1 MITMRIK
8 NISVVILSAL
18 ACISCDKEILPQ
30 VSDGAIDFDV
40 KASNIKVVETRSTL
54 LYNTLPEN
62 SSFGVVGYCV
72 PYVLGSTTLNYSGA
86 SGLWSSKV
94 QNSHPDIFYNQKVD
108 YANGTCTYDSNS
120 GVSGNQVKGWVTP
133 PSGDNSDPSKYT
145 YTFFAYYP
153 YQSGSNNSSGW
164 SVTSG
169 SSALGA
175 PTLRFIMPFTSSS
188 ASTRLDDSL
197 IPDAMVASTY
207 DRLRADGAV
216 PVTFAHILTGVNIKV
231 ANFDDRQISINSITL
246 SGTFNKQ
253 VTFNFNNNAAQY
265 TGTYSGTFSFTESGS
280 TYTADAG
287 ASINLNNGK
296 SILLLSNLD
305 SKLGNNIKLNI
316 SYSVGGINA
325 PDVVIDI
332 PTEFK
337 FAQGTNYTF
346 TLNFVNGA
354 ITLLTESELQWE
366 DGGDSNSTI
375 K

>member
-1 MITMRIK
+1 MRIK
-8 NISVVILSAL
+8 YISVVILSAL
-18 ACISCDKEILPQ
+18 ACLSCDKEILPQ
-30 VSDGAIDFDV
+30 VSDGLIDFEV
-40 KASNIKVVETRSTL
+40 KTSNIKVVETRSTL
-54 LYNTLPEN
+54 IYNTLPNN
-62 SSFGVVGYCV
+62 SSFGVLGYCV
-72 PYVLGSTTLNYSGA
+72 PYVLGTTTNNYSGA
-86 SGLWSSKV
+86 SGLWNSKV
-94 QNSHPDIFYNQKVD
+94 QNSHPDIFYNQKVE
-108 YANGTCTYDSNS
+108 YADGTCIYDSNS
-120 GVSGNQVKGWVTP
+120 GLSGNQVKGWVTP

-169 SSALGA
+169 SGALGA
-175 PTLRFIMPFTSSS
+175 PTLKFIMPFTSTN

-197 IPDAMVASTY
+197 IPDAMIASTY

-231 ANFDDRQISINSITL
+231 ANFDDRQITINSVTL

-253 VTFNFNNNAAQY
+253 VTFDFNNNSTQY
-265 TGTYSGTFSFTESGS
+265 TGTYSGTFTFTQSGI
-280 TYTADAG
+280 TYHADPG
-287 ASINLNNGK
+287 ASINLNGGK
-296 SILLLSNLD
+296 SILLLSNSE
-305 SKLGNNIKLNI
+305 SKLGNNIKLNG
-316 SYSVGGINA
+316 SYSVAGINRSI
-325 PDVVIDI
+325 PFEIDI
-332 PTEFK
+332 KEDFK
-337 FAQGTNYTF
+337 FIQGTNYTL